1 MFGQS
6 EVTRTG
12 VAIVVELLFDVD
24 HISTG
29 IVQLSKLCTTAQIP
43 QVTELRKPRPG
54 GSVVIATRPPGAD
67 GTV

>member
-6 EVTRTG
+6 EVARTG

-24 HISTG
+24 HIPAG
-29 IVQLSKLCTTAQIP
+29 IVQLSKLCTTTQVP

-54 GSVVIATRPPGAD
+54 RSVVIATRPPGAD